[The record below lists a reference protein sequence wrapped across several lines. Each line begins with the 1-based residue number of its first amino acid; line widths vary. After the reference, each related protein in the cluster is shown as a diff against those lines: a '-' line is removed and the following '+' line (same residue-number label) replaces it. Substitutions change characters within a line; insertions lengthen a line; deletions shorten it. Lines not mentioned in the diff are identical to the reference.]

1 MRFVEFDNGIK
12 TYVSGEEQGMIKV
25 NDMLIH
31 CEDIGWHVE
40 GEHFFRR
47 KSAVGYAL
55 CLIKEQHSIAKR
67 IKQLDNELQ
76 KVKLNLDF
84 YHKNIRNASI
94 TKKEILSHRISCEMP
109 LLSHADSQL
118 TSLLKTIS
126 I

>member
-1 MRFVEFDNGIK
+1 MTYSSRSQKQQTIRQRIDNVLDFKPSIK
-12 TYVSGEEQGMIKV
+12 IRKLEQGMIKV

-76 KVKLNLDF
+76 KVCLLYTSPSPRD
-84 YHKNIRNASI
+84 AS
-94 TKKEILSHRISCEMP
+94 
-109 LLSHADSQL
+109 
-118 TSLLKTIS
+118 
-126 I
+126 